1 MGCSTGKGC
10 GRNGD
15 CSEGGCSRINFHDWL
30 ENMLPPGTS
39 ENQNI
44 YEVKF
49 RGLAKGYYKNVNH
62 LDLYP
67 GDWVVVESDR
77 GYDMGTVGIGGQLV
91 RLQLKKKNIP
101 EHEVL
106 KIYRKAS
113 DEELKKFIELKAQ
126 EYSMLLKTREIIAR
140 LKIDMKLTE
149 VYFQGDGT
157 KATFYYTA
165 ENRIDFRELIK
176 ILAEEFR
183 IRIEMRQIGLRQ
195 ESALIGGIGSCGR
208 ELCCSTWLEDFKN
221 VTTASA
227 RYQNISLNPSKI
239 TGLCGRLKCC
249 LNYELEVYL
258 DALSDIPDV
267 KELKTDLGTALLQ
280 KVDIF
285 KKIMWF
291 GYPNDDSWVGLPVD
305 KVNEIVQMN
314 KKGIKPPTLAILEE
328 QKSETLKSQNEDFFD
343 VVGQSNLHLEPNKKE
358 KNKSKKKNNTKNKSK

>member
-1 MGCSTGKGC
+1 MSCSTGKGC

-15 CSEGGCSRINFHDWL
+15 CSEGGCSRINFYDWL
-30 ENMLPPGTS
+30 ENMLPPGTP
-39 ENQNI
+39 ENHNI

-49 RGLAKGYYKNVNH
+49 RGMQKGYYKNVNH

-77 GYDMGTVGIGGQLV
+77 GYDIGYVGIGGQLV
-91 RLQLKKKNIP
+91 RLQLKKNNIP
-101 EHEVL
+101 ENEVL
-106 KIYRKAS
+106 KIYRKANE
-113 DEELKKFIELKAQ
+113 DELKKFTDLKVQ
-126 EYSMLLKTREIIAR
+126 EYSMLIKTREIISK

-149 VYFQGDGT
+149 VFYQADGT

-195 ESALIGGIGSCGR
+195 ESALVGGIGSCGR
-208 ELCCSTWLEDFKN
+208 ELCCSTWLENFKN

-258 DALSDIPDV
+258 DALSDIPEV
-267 KELKTDLGTALLQ
+267 KELQTELGTALLQ

-291 GYPNDDSWVGLPVD
+291 GYPNDDSWVGLPVE
-305 KVNEIVQMN
+305 KVQEILELN
-314 KKGIKPPTLAILEE
+314 KKGIKPPTLSLVDDTNSPILT
-328 QKSETLKSQNEDFFD
+328 KNSEDFVD
-343 VVGQSNLHLEPNKKE
+343 VVGQSNLHLEKDKKSQKKKQNQ
-358 KNKSKKKNNTKNKSK
+358 KNKTK

>member
-15 CSEGGCSRINFHDWL
+15 CSEGGCNRINFYDWL
-30 ENMLPPGTS
+30 ENMLPPGTPES
-39 ENQNI
+39 LNI

-49 RGLAKGYYKNVNH
+49 RGMQKGYYKNTNR
-62 LDLYP
+62 LELYP

-77 GYDMGTVGIGGQLV
+77 GYDIGSLGIGGQLV
-91 RLQLKKKNIP
+91 RLQLKKNNIP
-101 EHEVL
+101 ENELL

-113 DEELKKFIELKAQ
+113 EEELQKFTELKAQ
-126 EYSMLLKTREIIAR
+126 EYSMLIKTRGIISN
-140 LKIDMKLTE
+140 LKLDMKLTE
-149 VYFQGDGT
+149 VFYQADGT

-165 ENRIDFRELIK
+165 ENRVDFRELIK

-195 ESALIGGIGSCGR
+195 ETALVGGIGSCGR
-208 ELCCSTWLEDFKN
+208 ELCCSTWIQNFKN

-258 DALSDIPDV
+258 DALNDIPDI
-267 KELKTDLGTALLQ
+267 KEIKTELGTAVLQ

-291 GYPNDDSWVGLPVD
+291 GYPNDDSWVGLPVE
-305 KVNEIVQMN
+305 KVHEIMELN
-314 KKGIKPPTLAILEE
+314 NKGILPPTLSLLDE
-328 QKSETLKSQNEDFFD
+328 QTLKTEQLVIEDFVD
-343 VVGQSNLHLEPNKKE
+343 VVGQSNLHLEP
-358 KNKSKKKNNTKNKSK
+358 KKKNKKSNKKKENKK